1 MPAGVYTTYKKDK
14 SEYYRVS
21 ITYKGKHISL
31 GSFDDISTASSVYV
45 EAGKI
50 LSNTSAHFIDTEN
63 FVSSYSSHKL
73 NINFEKYITLI
84 NFRDNNIYI
93 KNPIYLCRKY
103 FLYFIDPETILKFN
117 TDDLFY
123 YSTHKI
129 MTRGGY
135 YFVNDYGI
143 QTSIL
148 SRYGIHSHSVKG
160 RDFLFRNG
168 DEHDFRYENIYVIN
182 KYHGVRQI
190 EKKGRTIYRAE
201 IHINGN
207 YIIGDYD
214 SEISAAIAYNKT
226 VDLLSQKKTGLQ
238 KNYSKNYIENANS
251 IEYASRYNKIKISKK
266 LLNYIE
272 QFTAVQ

>member
-1 MPAGVYTTYKKDK
+1 MPTGVYIAYKKDK

-31 GSFDDISTASSVYV
+31 GSFDDISKASSVYN
-45 EAGKI
+45 EAGGV
-50 LSNTSAHFIDTEN
+50 LSDRTAHFVDTET
-63 FVSSYSSHKL
+63 FISSYLNHSL
-73 NINFEKYITLI
+73 NISFEKYITLI

-93 KNPIYLCRKY
+93 KTPIYLCRKY
-103 FLYFIDPETILKFN
+103 FLYFLCPDTVLRFN

-129 MTRGGY
+129 MSRGGY
-135 YFVNDYGI
+135 YFVNDYGM

-148 SRYGIHSHSVKG
+148 SRYGIHPHSVKG

-190 EKKGRTIYRAE
+190 QKKGRTMYRAE

-207 YIIGDYD
+207 YIIGDYE
-214 SEISAAIAYNKT
+214 SETHAATAYNKAI
-226 VDLLSQKKTGLQ
+226 DLISGKTDIS
-238 KNYSKNYIENANS
+238 YTKNYIESVNS
-251 IEYASRYNKIKISKK
+251 IEYASIYNMIKISEKFRE
-266 LLNYIE
+266 YIRSLS
-272 QFTAVQ
+272 